1 LPENFIDIH
10 SHLLPGIDDGAS
22 DIENSIEFIL
32 KLRSF
37 GIKNLIT
44 TPHVLGNI
52 YPNSSI
58 TIKEKLKEVQ
68 KELIKRKIEDVSLR
82 AAVEY
87 ILDEEFCKWLE
98 NKDILTLKD
107 NYILIEMSYFN
118 PPINLF
124 EIQLKGYKP
133 ILAHPERYNFYHN
146 DLKNYYKLKKVG
158 CLFQLNLLSLTER
171 YGKNVQKISRK
182 LIEKKL

>member
-87 ILDEEFCKWLE
+87 ILDEEFCK
-98 NKDILTLKD
+98 
-107 NYILIEMSYFN
+107 
-118 PPINLF
+118 
-124 EIQLKGYKP
+124 
-133 ILAHPERYNFYHN
+133 
-146 DLKNYYKLKKVG
+146 
-158 CLFQLNLLSLTER
+158 
-171 YGKNVQKISRK
+171 
-182 LIEKKL
+182 

>member
-58 TIKEKLKEVQ
+58 T
-68 KELIKRKIEDVSLR
+68 
-82 AAVEY
+82 
-87 ILDEEFCKWLE
+87 
-98 NKDILTLKD
+98 
-107 NYILIEMSYFN
+107 
-118 PPINLF
+118 
-124 EIQLKGYKP
+124 
-133 ILAHPERYNFYHN
+133 
-146 DLKNYYKLKKVG
+146 
-158 CLFQLNLLSLTER
+158 
-171 YGKNVQKISRK
+171 
-182 LIEKKL
+182 

>member
-1 LPENFIDIH
+1 MPENFIDIH

-52 YPNSSI
+52 YPNSSK

-87 ILDEEFCKWLE
+87 ILDKEFCK
-98 NKDILTLKD
+98 
-107 NYILIEMSYFN
+107 
-118 PPINLF
+118 
-124 EIQLKGYKP
+124 
-133 ILAHPERYNFYHN
+133 
-146 DLKNYYKLKKVG
+146 
-158 CLFQLNLLSLTER
+158 
-171 YGKNVQKISRK
+171 
-182 LIEKKL
+182 

>member
-1 LPENFIDIH
+1 MPENFIDIH

-87 ILDEEFCKWLE
+87 ILDEEFCK
-98 NKDILTLKD
+98 
-107 NYILIEMSYFN
+107 
-118 PPINLF
+118 
-124 EIQLKGYKP
+124 
-133 ILAHPERYNFYHN
+133 
-146 DLKNYYKLKKVG
+146 
-158 CLFQLNLLSLTER
+158 
-171 YGKNVQKISRK
+171 
-182 LIEKKL
+182 

>member
-1 LPENFIDIH
+1 MPENFIDIH

-37 GIKNLIT
+37 GVKNLIT

-87 ILDEEFCKWLE
+87 ILDEEFCK
-98 NKDILTLKD
+98 
-107 NYILIEMSYFN
+107 
-118 PPINLF
+118 
-124 EIQLKGYKP
+124 
-133 ILAHPERYNFYHN
+133 
-146 DLKNYYKLKKVG
+146 
-158 CLFQLNLLSLTER
+158 
-171 YGKNVQKISRK
+171 
-182 LIEKKL
+182 